1 MKRTFDVVL
10 ATTGLVLLSPLLIAI
25 AIAIRLDSPGRVIYR
40 QVRVGRHGRP
50 FEICKFRTMYTGAD
64 RVAANISPTG
74 DPRITT
80 VGRVLRRTYLDEL
93 PQLLNVLRGEMSLL
107 GPRPET
113 PEFVALYR
121 PEERRLLS
129 IRPGVMGP
137 STLIGMTEEDRL
149 ADSEDAVGLYT
160 STILHERLAADL
172 TYLEEWSVRRD
183 VRLLLAQVL
192 AIIRRLW

>member
-10 ATTGLVLLSPLLIAI
+10 ATAGLVLLSPLLIAI

-50 FEICKFRTMYTGAD
+50 FEICKFRTMHTGSD

-80 VGRVLRRTYLDEL
+80 VGRLLRRTYLDEL

-149 ADSEDAVGLYT
+149 ADSEDALGLYA

-192 AIIRRLW
+192 AIIRRLR